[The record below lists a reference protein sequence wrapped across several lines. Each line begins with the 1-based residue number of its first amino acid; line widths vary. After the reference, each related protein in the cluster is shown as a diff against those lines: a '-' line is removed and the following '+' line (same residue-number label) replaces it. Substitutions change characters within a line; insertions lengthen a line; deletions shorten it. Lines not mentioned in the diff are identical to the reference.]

1 MTTVQPS
8 RLPAFKA
15 YDIRGRIPDQLDA
28 RMAYCIG
35 RAYAQVIRPTG
46 PVAVGH
52 DIRLSSPALRDAVI
66 SGLQAEGVPVIDIG
80 MCGTELIYFAAAQTG
95 ISGGIMVTASHNPK
109 DYNGLKLV
117 REHARPISA
126 DTGLADIEQH
136 TLALLHHLA
145 PDIDMTVNPAQC
157 QAVDYTDAYVQKLLS
172 CIDPSSL
179 KPIHVVVNAG
189 NGCAGPFFDAIAQHL
204 PLTITRLYHQPNG
217 DFPHGVPNPMLIE
230 QQAMTAQAVIAHGAD
245 FGIAW
250 DGDFDRCFFFDNQ
263 GQFIEGYYLVA
274 LFAEHL
280 LRKSPH
286 SAIVHDPRLI
296 WSTLDNVQR
305 LGGIAQV
312 CKCGHSFIKDKMR
325 EHDAVYGGE
334 MSAHHYFRDFYYC
347 DSGMLPWLYMLEI
360 LSLDPR
366 TLADIVQDNTA
377 RFPCSGE
384 QNYTVQDAKP
394 ILADLEA
401 QLAADCLHIDKMD
414 GLSMSFIDWR
424 FNLRSSN
431 TEPVMRLNIE
441 TRANPALLS
450 EKMQFFQALM
460 TAPSH

>member
-1 MTTVQPS
+1 MTTAQLT

-35 RAYAQVIRPTG
+35 RAYAHVIQPTG

-52 DIRLSSPALRDAVI
+52 DIRLSSPALRDAVMA
-66 SGLQAEGVPVIDIG
+66 GLQAEGVQVIDIG
-80 MCGTELIYFAAAQTG
+80 MCGTELIYFAAAQAG

-126 DTGLADIEQH
+126 DTGLAEIEQH
-136 TLALLHHLA
+136 TVRLLNLLS
-145 PDIDMTVNPAQC
+145 PDTAMTVDPAQC
-157 QAVDYTDAYVQKLLS
+157 LQVDHTAAYVQKLLS
-172 CIDPSSL
+172 CIDPRAL
-179 KPIHVVVNAG
+179 KPLHIVVNAG
-189 NGCAGPFFDAIAQHL
+189 NGCAGPFFDAIAKDL
-204 PLTITRLYHQPNG
+204 PLTITRLYHEPNG
-217 DFPHGVPNPMLIE
+217 DFPHGVPNPMLVE
-230 QQAMTAQAVIAHGAD
+230 QQTITAQAVIEHQAD

-286 SAIVHDPRLI
+286 SAIVHDPRLV

-360 LSLDPR
+360 LSQDTR
-366 TLADIVQDNTA
+366 SLADIVHDNTT

-384 QNYTVQDAKP
+384 RNFTVQDP
-394 ILADLEA
+394 QHILTAVETRFA
-401 QLAADCLHIDKMD
+401 TDCLNIDRLD
-414 GLSMSFIDWR
+414 GLSMSFADWR

-431 TEPVMRLNIE
+431 TEPVMRLNVE
-441 TRANPALLS
+441 TRANPERLS
-450 EKMQFFQALM
+450 AQLAIFQALM
-460 TAPSH
+460 TTS